1 MLIWKRVK
9 LKEKA
14 MSGVENMKKKSRK
27 RSENGLT
34 RPVVAFG
41 SISAVLFVI
50 TVFALLLFFGVANE
64 SSVKKITQ
72 QFFEPEVPEDYIPL
86 YQEAAEAYDIPWTLL
101 AAHHRIETKFS
112 TMNPLLSP
120 AGAEGHLQFM
130 PCTFVGWSHPTC
142 TGLGQ
147 GDMEES
153 EKTDPAV
160 IQKYGG
166 YGVDGNKDGVADPYN
181 LEDALYSAAN
191 YLSESGASQGELEQ
205 AISTYNHS
213 EEYVKDV
220 LFYYNKYE
228 EQFNKK

>member
-1 MLIWKRVK
+1 
-9 LKEKA
+9 
-14 MSGVENMKKKSRK
+14 MS
-27 RSENGLT
+27 
-34 RPVVAFG
+34 
-41 SISAVLFVI
+41 
-50 TVFALLLFFGVANE
+50 
-64 SSVKKITQ
+64 
-72 QFFEPEVPEDYIPL
+72 
-86 YQEAAEAYDIPWTLL
+86 
-101 AAHHRIETKFS
+101 
-112 TMNPLLSP
+112 PLLSP

-142 TGLGQ
+142 NGLGQ
-147 GDMEES
+147 GDIEES

-191 YLSESGASQGELEQ
+191 FLSESGASQGELER
-205 AISTYNHS
+205 AISAYNHS
-213 EEYVKDV
+213 EEYVEDV

>member
-27 RSENGLT
+27 RPENGLT
-34 RPVVAFG
+34 GRVVAFG
-41 SISAVLFVI
+41 SIAVVLFVI
-50 TVFALLLFFGVANE
+50 AVFAVLLFFGVANE
-64 SSVKKITQ
+64 SSVKKFAQ
-72 QFFEPEVPEDYIPL
+72 QLFEPEVPEDYIPL
-86 YQEAAEAYDIPWTLL
+86 YQEAAETYDIPWTLL

-112 TMNPLLSP
+112 TMSPLLSP

-142 TGLGQ
+142 NGLGQ
-147 GDMEES
+147 GDIEES

-191 YLSESGASQGELEQ
+191 FLSESGASQGELER
-205 AISTYNHS
+205 AISAYNHS
-213 EEYVKDV
+213 EEYVEDV